1 MSPGYSTKIYKK
13 RNPSVLPYMFLVVIL
28 LSASGF
34 IYYQKVEKKSEPVEQ
49 PLTTIKPEIEE
60 HVKDDSIGEIVED
73 ITQSKA
79 EDELLKVQE
88 GDIGFEQSN
97 SEEDKISRD
106 ELRSIQ
112 NRALFYTKR
121 KEYDKAIGEYSILLK
136 YNKRFLTIIGMCYYW
151 ANKNEEAVIS
161 LKNADDLEHYPYRTK
176 KFLAFAYYRL
186 NDLALSL
193 EYAEDA
199 AEYGQ
204 DGELKRLIAKLKR
217 EENVMRRYK
226 DLGTENFLIQ
236 FSREEHDETRTIVS
250 DYLKEAYREIGKELD
265 YFPNKQFVVILYNER
280 DFFDVTRAPG
290 WAGGLYDGKIRL
302 PIRGLSGQ
310 NDILRSVIFHEFT
323 HALISEITQKCPLW
337 INEGLAEYFSS
348 DETNLNIKKPIPLK
362 YLEKRFP
369 SGNVAYVSL
378 AYRTSHSAVSYMI
391 DKYGIY
397 SMMELLEN
405 FGEGMDLNKAF
416 ISVLFVSYDDF
427 VSEWG
432 KQF

>member
-1 MSPGYSTKIYKK
+1 MSPGYSTKIYKSRK
-13 RNPSVLPYMFLVVIL
+13 RPVLVYIL
-28 LSASGF
+28 IPIIVLAISGF
-34 IYYQKVEKKSEPVEQ
+34 IYLNKSQNEVIISDTVHENKSEPEEK
-49 PLTTIKPEIEE
+49 ISRPEKIESRK
-60 HVKDDSIGEIVED
+60 V
-73 ITQSKA
+73 
-79 EDELLKVQE
+79 EDELLIVPE
-88 GDIGFEQSN
+88 ENLPSEQNDSG
-97 SEEDKISRD
+97 EEKTTRV
-106 ELRSIQ
+106 ELLSIQ

-121 KEYDKAIGEYSILLK
+121 KEYDKAINEYNILLN

-151 ANKNEEAVIS
+151 MNENEEAVS
-161 LKNADDLEHYPYRTK
+161 FLKDADDLEYYPYRTK
-176 KFLAFAYYRL
+176 KFLALAYYRL
-186 NDLALSL
+186 NDLATSL

-199 AEYGQ
+199 IEYGQ
-204 DGELKRLIAKLKR
+204 DGELKQLIAKLKR
-217 EENVMRRYK
+217 EENVMKGYK

-250 DYLKEAYREIGKELD
+250 DYLKEAYRVIGKELD

-302 PIRGLSGQ
+302 PVGGLSGP
-310 NDILRSVIFHEFT
+310 NDILKNVIFHEFT

-348 DETNLNIKKPIPLK
+348 AEINLNIKKPIPLK

-369 SGNVAYVSL
+369 SGNVAYISL
-378 AYRTSHSAVSYMI
+378 AYRTSHSAVNYMI
-391 DKYGIY
+391 DKYGMY
-397 SMMELLEN
+397 SILELLEN
-405 FGEGMDLNKAF
+405 FGEGMDISKAF
-416 ISVLFVSYDDF
+416 ESVLYISYDDF